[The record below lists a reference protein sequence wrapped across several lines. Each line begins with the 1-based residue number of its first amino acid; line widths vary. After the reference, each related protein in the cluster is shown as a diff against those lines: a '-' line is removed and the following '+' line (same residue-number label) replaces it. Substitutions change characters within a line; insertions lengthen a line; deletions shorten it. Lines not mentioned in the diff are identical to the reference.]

1 MLASQDHETDVDS
14 VQTGSLIWNYFDIDV
29 VQSTL
34 GGAKD
39 ITCNLLCHWLLFN
52 FSFCTYIWLSFS
64 WKKKSPYIIAC
75 LPKSQVNY
83 SWYALFKLA
92 QKVHNK

>member
-1 MLASQDHETDVDS
+1 MLSGQDHETDVEG
-14 VQTGSLIWNYFDIDV
+14 VQTGLLIWNYFDIDV
-29 VQSTL
+29 VQGTL
-34 GGAKD
+34 GVDKD

-52 FSFCTYIWLSFS
+52 LSFCTYIWLSFS
-64 WKKKSPYIIAC
+64 REKKCPYVIAY
-75 LPKSQVNY
+75 LPKRQVND